1 MRSIFL
7 VLLLVS
13 IFLMVSCN
21 SNRYED
27 NSNYGIGISGYRA
40 EHQGAVKNTENK
52 QNQVDSVQIRIIL

>member
-1 MRSIFL
+1 
-7 VLLLVS
+7 
-13 IFLMVSCN
+13 MVSCN